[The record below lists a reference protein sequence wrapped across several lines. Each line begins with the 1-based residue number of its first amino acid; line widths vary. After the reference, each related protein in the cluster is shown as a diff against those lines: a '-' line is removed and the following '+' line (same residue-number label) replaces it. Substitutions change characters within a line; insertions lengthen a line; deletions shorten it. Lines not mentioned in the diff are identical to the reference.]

1 MSLEIN
7 IIDHFTCTSLVFY
20 QLRHCVSSSTFCL
33 FVKLGKVVERN
44 SSQRVEKV
52 KPGNFGL
59 VSILSHTLYISLEP
73 RLIDFSVVK
82 ILENIWGCEQIQQFS
97 KGAINGFGQPLSS
110 MILWCFLKAF
120 SMIFYKQFKNVFG
133 MFYVC
138 ITGHL
143 ACIRASADSQ
153 RPMLKGLS
161 RKPGRQLWISWPK
174 GNCPGKCIFRTQLR
188 MQELLFIGLD
198 WKAKQKTN
206 SPVFFLFLCSAWL
219 RLRTSLNYLWPV
231 VSGGQFSSGSASLCA
246 TG

>member
-1 MSLEIN
+1 MYKSRILSIKA
-7 IIDHFTCTSLVFY
+7 L
-20 QLRHCVSSSTFCL
+20 CVVVNLL
-33 FVKLGKVVERN
+33 FVCETWQSGWKK
-44 SSQRVEKV
+44 
-52 KPGNFGL
+52 L
-59 VSILSHTLYISLEP
+59 VSESGEGETRKLWISFNSLP
-73 RLIDFSVVK
+73 HSLHLIRTKNDWFSVLK
-82 ILENIWGCEQIQQFS
+82 ILENIWGCENSFQR
-97 KGAINGFGQPLSS
+97 APS
-110 MILWCFLKAF
+110 MVLVHHWVQWLYYVFLKAF
-120 SMIFYKQFKNVFG
+120 QVIFYKLFKNVFG

-188 MQELLFIGLD
+188 MQKLLFIGLD

-206 SPVFFLFLCSAWL
+206 SPCFFSVSLLCLTQSENQFEL
-219 RLRTSLNYLWPV
+219 PV
-231 VSGGQFSSGSASLCA
+231 ASRQWNRGQLSSGSASLCA

>member
-1 MSLEIN
+1 
-7 IIDHFTCTSLVFY
+7 
-20 QLRHCVSSSTFCL
+20 
-33 FVKLGKVVERN
+33 
-44 SSQRVEKV
+44 
-52 KPGNFGL
+52 
-59 VSILSHTLYISLEP
+59 
-73 RLIDFSVVK
+73 
-82 ILENIWGCEQIQQFS
+82 
-97 KGAINGFGQPLSS
+97 
-110 MILWCFLKAF
+110 
-120 SMIFYKQFKNVFG
+120 MIFYKQFKNVFG

-188 MQELLFIGLD
+188 MQKLLFIGLD

-206 SPVFFLFLCSAWL
+206 SPCFFLFLCSAWL

-231 VSGGQFSSGSASLCA
+231 VSGVVVNSAQAVRHFVPPARVGSFDHFNGSSMPVVVLKVRKLVESRAAWSVLWR
-246 TG
+246 